1 MRYWDS
7 SALVALHVR
16 QASTSAVRRLYAR
29 DGEVLTWILSDVE
42 IRSALHRLA
51 REGAMTDRQAVSAI
65 AAVDAFWETVHAV
78 SLVLPVKMR
87 AKRLLAVHPI
97 RAADALQLG
106 AALAAAYDDPV
117 SQEFVC
123 LDERLAAAARRE
135 GFTIVP

>member
-1 MRYWDS
+1 LRYWDS

-16 QASTSAVRRLYAR
+16 QASTSAVRGLYAR

-42 IRSALHRLA
+42 IRSALHRLT
-51 REGAMTDRQAVSAI
+51 REGAMTDRQAESAI
-65 AAVDAFWETVHAV
+65 AAVDAFWETIHVV
-78 SLVLPVKMR
+78 SLVPPVKTR

-106 AALAAAYDDPV
+106 AALTTAYDDPF
-117 SQEFVC
+117 SREFVC
-123 LDERLAAAARRE
+123 LDERLSAAARRE